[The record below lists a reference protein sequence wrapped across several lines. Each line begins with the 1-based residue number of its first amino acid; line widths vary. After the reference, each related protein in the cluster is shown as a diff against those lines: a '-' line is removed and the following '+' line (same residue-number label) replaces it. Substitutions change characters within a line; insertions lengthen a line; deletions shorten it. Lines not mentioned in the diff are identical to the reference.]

1 MHSPDR
7 DFERQLLNLNLPQF
21 GFGCKLGNSQRR
33 VGGCAYHGCVN
44 YRCRE
49 ELSVPSP
56 SSGPRSRRNNDSPGA
71 SSRSKRDE
79 ILRTATAYFG
89 EYGYEATK
97 LADVAAAVGIGS
109 TALYH
114 YFESKLHCVYVIMA
128 DALGFFRSEFDRQ
141 TGAHEDYTEA
151 LLAVLRGSY
160 DLSEQDVMR
169 NRVLVAEQGLVGVRR
184 TSPREEE
191 ARTLARARIRD
202 IEFTWATFLVR
213 GMEQGILPEAD
224 PRLMTRALLG
234 LYNSIWHWYRPRGPV
249 SLAEVGDFFLRR
261 QLALLGL
268 PPELADGD
276 RALQPAVA
284 GKTASG
290 SRGSGRA
297 RARRR

>member
-1 MHSPDR
+1 MPT
-7 DFERQLLNLNLPQF
+7 P
-21 GFGCKLGNSQRR
+21 
-33 VGGCAYHGCVN
+33 
-44 YRCRE
+44 
-49 ELSVPSP
+49 P
-56 SSGPRSRRNNDSPGA
+56 SGPRSRRDNQSTGA

-141 TGAHEDYTEA
+141 TSAHDDYTEA

-184 TSPREEE
+184 TSAREEE
-191 ARTLARARIRD
+191 ARALARARIRD

-213 GMEQGILPEAD
+213 GMEQGILPETD
-224 PRLMTRALLG
+224 PRLLTRALLG
-234 LYNSIWHWYRPRGPV
+234 LYNSIWHWYRPNGAI
-249 SLAEVGDFFLRR
+249 SMEEVTEFFIRR

-268 PPELADGD
+268 PPELADGAKAGAGGAKAPAGGAK
-276 RALQPAVA
+276 ALAGGAKAPA
-284 GKTASG
+284 
-290 SRGSGRA
+290 
-297 RARRR
+297 ARRRAGGNRRSG

>member
-1 MHSPDR
+1 M
-7 DFERQLLNLNLPQF
+7 
-21 GFGCKLGNSQRR
+21 
-33 VGGCAYHGCVN
+33 
-44 YRCRE
+44 
-49 ELSVPSP
+49 PSP
-56 SSGPRSRRNNDSPGA
+56 SSGPRSRRDNESTGA

-141 TGAHEDYTEA
+141 TGAHEDYTDA

-234 LYNSIWHWYRPRGPV
+234 LYNSIWHWYRPNGAM
-249 SLAEVGDFFLRR
+249 SMEEVTEFFVRR

-268 PPELADGD
+268 PPELADGRD
-276 RALQPAVA
+276 LKAAA
-284 GKTASG
+284 ATAKTP
-290 SRGSGRA
+290 
-297 RARRR
+297 ARRRAGGTRRSAG

>member
-1 MHSPDR
+1 VSTI
-7 DFERQLLNLNLPQF
+7 
-21 GFGCKLGNSQRR
+21 
-33 VGGCAYHGCVN
+33 
-44 YRCRE
+44 RCRE
-49 ELSVPSP
+49 EIFVPSA
-56 SSGPRSRRNNDSPGA
+56 SSGPRSRRDTESTGS

-128 DALGFFRSEFDRQ
+128 DALGFFRSDFDRQ
-141 TGAHEDYTEA
+141 TSAHEDYLDA
-151 LLAVLRGSY
+151 LMAVLRGSY

-224 PRLMTRALLG
+224 PRLQTRALLG
-234 LYNSIWHWYRPRGPV
+234 LYNSIWHWYRPHGAI
-249 SLAEVGDFFLRR
+249 SIEEVTEFFIRR

-268 PPELADGD
+268 PPELADGEHRPRPALAKP
-276 RALQPAVA
+276 RAAATTAGASKAAA
-284 GKTASG
+284 GKPPAAK
-290 SRGSGRA
+290 RRA
-297 RARRR
+297 AGTRRSAG